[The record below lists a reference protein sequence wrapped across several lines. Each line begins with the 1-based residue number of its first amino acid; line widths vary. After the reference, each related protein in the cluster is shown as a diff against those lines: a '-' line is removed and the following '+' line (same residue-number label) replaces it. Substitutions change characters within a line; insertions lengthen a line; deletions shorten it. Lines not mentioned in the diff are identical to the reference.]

1 MQKITSRFRL
11 SSSAFERADEE
22 NKSEP
27 KKMVILSVEG
37 DETERTYFQHLN
49 EHLDNTM
56 IQIEVLRHR
65 RGDGYS
71 DPTQVIELLDEYMN
85 VRQGELIPNELV
97 QSFAEKYTYE
107 VVQAYLAGEDEL
119 TDEERKNFKEE
130 LLKIGI
136 DLEYRQYLL
145 NFNKDTD
152 YFAVVLD
159 RDYGNHSRKLMQEC
173 IENCRKSNY
182 GCFVSNPCFEFWLL
196 LHLCDVKSEFSDDDL
211 EALRLNHPISNRH
224 TRVSLE
230 VSKRAHHNKTISA
243 KKFEEYYFT
252 QIPQALVN
260 AGQFVTEFPQL
271 LDNLGTNLPKLFD
284 ELNYTE
290 RRLQ

>member
-1 MQKITSRFRL
+1 MQKMTSRFRL
-11 SSSAFERADEE
+11 SSSAFERADEK

-37 DETERTYFQHLN
+37 DETECTYFQHLN

-65 RGDGYS
+65 RGDGDS
-71 DPTQVIELLDEYMN
+71 DPTQVIELLD
-85 VRQGELIPNELV
+85 
-97 QSFAEKYTYE
+97 
-107 VVQAYLAGEDEL
+107 
-119 TDEERKNFKEE
+119 
-130 LLKIGI
+130 
-136 DLEYRQYLL
+136 
-145 NFNKDTD
+145 
-152 YFAVVLD
+152 
-159 RDYGNHSRKLMQEC
+159 
-173 IENCRKSNY
+173 
-182 GCFVSNPCFEFWLL
+182 EFWLL

-252 QIPQALVN
+252 QIPQAIVN

-284 ELNYTE
+284 QLNYTE